1 MKCDVLVIGA
11 GPGGSIAAKTAA
23 QKGLDVVLL
32 EKRQEIGEPIRCAE
46 GISLR
51 SELKELVDVDPS
63 WISSEI
69 KGAKLYS
76 PNGDYVSSTRDGSN
90 GVGGYILER
99 KEFDRGLAR
108 MAGECGAEVLV
119 KTRAAMLRRRDGR
132 IQVSAFYQ
140 GYPQKIESLLV
151 IGADG
156 VESKVARWAGMDSRL
171 TPEEIMICA
180 QFLVSAP
187 KFDRDYCEFFFGNKL
202 APGGYIWIFPK
213 GSGLANVG
221 IGLQGSQSGA
231 GLALRLLESFLDKRM
246 PEARILQMVAGGIPT
261 SGPMRSITSDGIM
274 LVGDAAHQSDPLTG
288 GGIINAMRA
297 GIIAGEVAARA
308 VSSGDTSQQ
317 RLQEYEDGWRSSWGR
332 QLEKSL
338 NAKRFFHSLSD
349 DDLNHLVASL
359 QGHDLSR
366 LNPVDLL
373 KSLIKSDPKMLWNM
387 RKLIQF

>member
-132 IQVSAFYQ
+132 IQVSAFLP
-140 GYPQKIESLLV
+140 GLSTKDRVPS
-151 IGADG
+151 GHRC
-156 VESKVARWAGMDSRL
+156 RWRR
-171 TPEEIMICA
+171 
-180 QFLVSAP
+180 V
-187 KFDRDYCEFFFGNKL
+187 
-202 APGGYIWIFPK
+202 
-213 GSGLANVG
+213 
-221 IGLQGSQSGA
+221 
-231 GLALRLLESFLDKRM
+231 
-246 PEARILQMVAGGIPT
+246 
-261 SGPMRSITSDGIM
+261 
-274 LVGDAAHQSDPLTG
+274 
-288 GGIINAMRA
+288 
-297 GIIAGEVAARA
+297 
-308 VSSGDTSQQ
+308 
-317 RLQEYEDGWRSSWGR
+317 
-332 QLEKSL
+332 
-338 NAKRFFHSLSD
+338 
-349 DDLNHLVASL
+349 
-359 QGHDLSR
+359 
-366 LNPVDLL
+366 
-373 KSLIKSDPKMLWNM
+373 
-387 RKLIQF
+387 